1 MASSAPGQ
9 APIARVSAWSAPAMI
24 GNKNGTKNGSKN
36 KASKVRGAPADAPY
50 SLAGSRFAKK

>member
-1 MASSAPGQ
+1 MNGNGH
-9 APIARVSAWSAPAMI
+9 APAM
-24 GNKNGTKNGSKN
+24 NGSKNGSKN